1 LRTETQQPL
10 IVVDAGNLL
19 FKNPLS
25 GAEGSNDTTSLIIAH
40 GITRAY
46 QAMNYDAVAV
56 SSTDLSAGRAF
67 FRQTSGNPFPWISA
81 NIYEPGGDL
90 FFQPHIIK
98 KSDNVTVGIIGLTG
112 NNWNGSRD
120 FIVGDWRKALEVEL
134 TLLEKSCDILVVLS
148 NLTSP
153 ENMKIQRDFSQV
165 DIIVT
170 ADAKGANIKPQMSP
184 NSLVV
189 QSGGRGKYL
198 GKLDITGHAEG
209 NWHIS
214 SPQLPQ
220 LLTQKKDRLT
230 SIDRQLSQLE
240 KQQNEVSGESGE
252 SGESENF
259 SNKIARLKSYQ
270 KIISDQIA
278 QQTME
283 IAQSETQPIK
293 SFTSVFLPIL
303 PGSSKDNIGAIV
315 QEINESINTFNRYRR
330 ANLHEDD
337 PALRLALQKDEII
350 GISGCVYCHEKQTAF
365 WKNTRHASAYT
376 TLSRQGQSFN
386 LRCLPCHVTGGNIS
400 ASSAE
405 SELLFLLSLNTDRQ
419 AIGCEVCH
427 GPGNR
432 HLLSQGEEKPIRIPP
447 KEICTKCHTPERDNN
462 FDFTKK
468 RAVIACPTD

>member
-1 LRTETQQPL
+1 M

-19 FKNPLS
+19 FKNPLLS
-25 GAEGSNDTTSLIIAH
+25 GAEGTNDTTALIVAH

-56 SSTDLSAGRAF
+56 SSTDLSAGPAF
-67 FRQTSGNPFPWISA
+67 FRQTSDHPFPWISA

-112 NNWNGSRD
+112 NNGNGSRD

-153 ENMKIQRDFSQV
+153 ENMEIQRDFSQV

-189 QSGGRGKYL
+189 QSGAQGKYL

-240 KQQNEVSGESGE
+240 KQQSEESGD
-252 SGESENF
+252 F
-259 SNKIARLKSYQ
+259 SKKIARLKAYRL
-270 KIISDQIA
+270 IISDQIA
-278 QQTME
+278 QHTME
-283 IAQSETQPIK
+283 IAEGETKPIK
-293 SFTSVFLPIL
+293 SFTSVFLPVL
-303 PGSSKDNIGAIV
+303 PASSKDSIGAIV

-330 ANLHEDD
+330 ASLQEDD
-337 PALRLALQKDEII
+337 PALRLALQKDEIV
-350 GISGCVYCHEKQTAF
+350 GISGCVNCHEKQTTF
-365 WKNTRHASAYT
+365 WKNTRHANAYT
-376 TLSRQGQSFN
+376 TLSQQGRSFN
-386 LRCLPCHVTGGNIS
+386 LRCLPCHVTAGNVS

-405 SELLFLLSLNTDRQ
+405 SELLFLLSLDTDRQ
-419 AIGCEVCH
+419 TIGCEVCH
-427 GPGNR
+427 GPGDR
-432 HLLSQGEEKPIRIPP
+432 HLLSRGEEKPIRIPP
-447 KEICTKCHTPERDNN
+447 EEICTKCHTPDRDNN
-462 FDFTKK
+462 FDFPKK
-468 RAVIACPTD
+468 RAVIACPAD